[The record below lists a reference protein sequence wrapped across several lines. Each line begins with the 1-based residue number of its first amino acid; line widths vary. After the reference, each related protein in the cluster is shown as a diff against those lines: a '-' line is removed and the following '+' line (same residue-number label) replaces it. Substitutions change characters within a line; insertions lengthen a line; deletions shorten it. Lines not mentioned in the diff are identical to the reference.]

1 VNTLGISSV
10 KAVAHQELTETLSAL
25 EALHE
30 TECVVLTKLD
40 RAALDGITEQK
51 LALCERLQALAAD
64 QPPRAEHRDSLER
77 IRRMAFKN
85 RLLAMHARDAVR
97 TVLTEAGLTP
107 PMQQFGS
114 QRPSAIQDGIRV
126 NWKG

>member
-1 VNTLGISSV
+1 ME
-10 KAVAHQELTETLSAL
+10 AVVHHELTETLSAL

-30 TECVVLTKLD
+30 VECVVLTTLD

-51 LALCERLQALAAD
+51 LVLCDRLQALSVAH
-64 QPPRAEHRDSLER
+64 PPVAEHRVTLER
-77 IRRMAFKN
+77 IRRLAFKN

-97 TVLTEAGLTP
+97 TVLSEAGFTP
-107 PMQQFGS
+107 PLQQFGS
-114 QRPSAIQDGIRV
+114 QRPSAVQDGVRV

>member
-1 VNTLGISSV
+1 ME
-10 KAVAHQELTETLSAL
+10 AVAHSELTETLSAL

-30 TECVVLTKLD
+30 AEGVVLTKLD

-51 LALCERLQALAAD
+51 LALCERLQALAAER
-64 QPPRAEHRDSLER
+64 PPSLEHRGSLER

-85 RLLAMHARDAVR
+85 RVLALHARDAVR
-97 TVLTEAGLTP
+97 TILSEAGLTP
-107 PMQQFGS
+107 PLTQFGS
-114 QRPSAIQDGIRV
+114 QRPAAVQDGVRV

>member
-1 VNTLGISSV
+1 ME
-10 KAVAHQELTETLSAL
+10 AVAHQELTETLSAL

-30 TECVVLTKLD
+30 DECVVLTTLD

-51 LALCERLQALAAD
+51 LALCERLQTLAVTH
-64 QPPRAEHRDSLER
+64 PPVAEHRSSLER
-77 IRRMAFKN
+77 IKRLAFKN

-107 PMQQFGS
+107 PSHFGS
-114 QRPSAIQDGIRV
+114 HRPSAIQDGVRV

>member
-1 VNTLGISSV
+1 ME
-10 KAVAHQELTETLSAL
+10 AMAHNELTETLSAL

-30 TECVVLTKLD
+30 DECVILTTLD

-51 LALCERLQALAAD
+51 LALCERLQQLSTT
-64 QPPRAEHRDSLER
+64 QPPAAEHRGSLER
-77 IRRMAFKN
+77 IRRLAFKN

-97 TVLTEAGLTP
+97 TVLTDAGLIP
-107 PMQQFGS
+107 PVQFGS
-114 QRPSAIQDGIRV
+114 ARPSTIQDGVRV

>member
-1 VNTLGISSV
+1 VE
-10 KAVAHQELTETLSAL
+10 AVAHQELTETLSAL

-30 TECVVLTKLD
+30 AECVVLTTLD

-51 LALCERLQALAAD
+51 LALCERLQAITAQ
-64 QPPRAEHRDSLER
+64 QPPAAEHRGSLER
-77 IRRMAFKN
+77 IRRLAFKN

-97 TVLTEAGLTP
+97 TVLTEAGFTP
-107 PMQQFGS
+107 PVQFGAGS
-114 QRPSAIQDGIRV
+114 QRPSAIQDGVRV

>member
-1 VNTLGISSV
+1 M

-25 EALHE
+25 ETLHE
-30 TECVVLTKLD
+30 AECVVLTTLD

-51 LALCERLQALAAD
+51 LSLCERLEALAAV
-64 QPPRAEHRDSLER
+64 QPPRAEDRASLER
-77 IRRMAFKN
+77 IRRLAFKN

-114 QRPSAIQDGIRV
+114 QRPSTIQDGVRV

>member
-1 VNTLGISSV
+1 LETFAV
-10 KAVAHQELTETLSAL
+10 KAVKHQELTDTLSAL

-30 TECVVLTKLD
+30 TECVVLTRLD
-40 RAALDGITEQK
+40 RAALDSITEQK
-51 LALCERLQALAAD
+51 LALCERLQTLANE
-64 QPPRAEHRDSLER
+64 QPPGAEHRQSLER
-77 IRRMAFKN
+77 IRRLAFKN

-107 PMQQFGS
+107 PLQQFGS
-114 QRPSAIQDGIRV
+114 QRPSTIQDGVTV

>member
-1 VNTLGISSV
+1 MEAL
-10 KAVAHQELTETLSAL
+10 AHNELTETLSAL

-30 TECVVLTKLD
+30 DECVILTTLD

-51 LALCERLQALAAD
+51 LALCERLQQLSIA
-64 QPPRAEHRDSLER
+64 QPPAAEHRGSLER
-77 IRRMAFKN
+77 IRRLAFKN

-97 TVLTEAGLTP
+97 TVLTDAGLIP
-107 PMQQFGS
+107 PVQFGS
-114 QRPSAIQDGIRV
+114 QRPSTIQDGVRI

>member
-1 VNTLGISSV
+1 VE
-10 KAVAHQELTETLSAL
+10 AVTCQELSETLATL

-30 TECVVLTKLD
+30 AECVVLTTLD
-40 RAALDGITEQK
+40 RAALDGITERK
-51 LALCERLQALAAD
+51 LALCERLEALASRE
-64 QPPRAEHRDSLER
+64 PPAAEHRGSLER

-107 PMQQFGS
+107 PVQFGS
-114 QRPSAIQDGIRV
+114 QRPSAVYAGVRV
-126 NWKG
+126 DWKG

>member
-1 VNTLGISSV
+1 VE
-10 KAVAHQELTETLSAL
+10 AVAKNELSETLLAL

-30 TECVVLTKLD
+30 AECVVLTTLD

-51 LALCERLQALAAD
+51 LELCERLQALAAVH
-64 QPPRAEHRDSLER
+64 PPVAEQRSSLER

-97 TVLTEAGLTP
+97 TVLTEAGFTP
-107 PMQQFGS
+107 PLQLA
-114 QRPSAIQDGIRV
+114 RNAPPPSKMACV
-126 NWKG
+126 

>member
-1 VNTLGISSV
+1 M

-30 TECVVLTKLD
+30 AECVVLTKLD
-40 RAALDGITEQK
+40 RAALDTITEQK
-51 LALCERLQALAAD
+51 LALCERLEALAATE
-64 QPPRAEHRDSLER
+64 PPRAEHRGSLER
-77 IRRMAFKN
+77 IRRLAFKN

-107 PMQQFGS
+107 PVQQFGS
-114 QRPSAIQDGIRV
+114 QRPSTIQDGIRV

>member
-1 VNTLGISSV
+1 M

-30 TECVVLTKLD
+30 AECVVLTKLD
-40 RAALDGITEQK
+40 RAALDSLTEQK
-51 LALCERLQALAAD
+51 LALCERLEAITIE
-64 QPPRAEHRDSLER
+64 QPPRPEHRGSLER

-107 PMQQFGS
+107 PMQRFGS
-114 QRPSAIQDGIRV
+114 QRPSAIQDGVRV

>member
-1 VNTLGISSV
+1 ME
-10 KAVAHQELTETLSAL
+10 AVAHPELTETLSAL
-25 EALHE
+25 VALHE
-30 TECVVLTKLD
+30 AECVVLTTLD

-51 LALCERLQALAAD
+51 LVLCDRLQALAAD
-64 QPPRAEHRDSLER
+64 HPPVSEHRASLEKL
-77 IRRMAFKN
+77 RRLAFKN

-107 PMQQFGS
+107 PVQFGS
-114 QRPSAIQDGIRV
+114 TRPSAVQDGVRV

>member
-1 VNTLGISSV
+1 ME
-10 KAVAHQELTETLSAL
+10 AVAHQELTETLSAL
-25 EALHE
+25 VTLHE
-30 TECVVLTKLD
+30 TECVVLTTLD

-51 LALCERLQALAAD
+51 LALCARLQALTAQ
-64 QPPRAEHRDSLER
+64 QPPAAEHRGSLER
-77 IRRMAFKN
+77 IRRLAFKN

-107 PMQQFGS
+107 PVQFGTGS
-114 QRPSAIQDGIRV
+114 QRPSAIQDGVRV

>member
-1 VNTLGISSV
+1 V
-10 KAVAHQELTETLSAL
+10 KAVTHHELTETLSAL
-25 EALHE
+25 EALHAE
-30 TECVVLTKLD
+30 ECLVLTKLD
-40 RAALDGITEQK
+40 RAALDSITEQK
-51 LALCERLQALAAD
+51 LALCERLQALTNE
-64 QPPRAEHRDSLER
+64 QPPRAEHRGSLER
-77 IRRMAFKN
+77 IRSMAFKN

-114 QRPSAIQDGIRV
+114 QRPSTIQDGVRV

>member
-1 VNTLGISSV
+1 MSSV

-30 TECVVLTKLD
+30 AECVVLTKLD

-51 LALCERLQALAAD
+51 LALCERLEALTAKA
-64 QPPRAEHRDSLER
+64 PPRAEHRGSLER
-77 IRRMAFKN
+77 IRRLAFKN

-97 TVLTEAGLTP
+97 TVLMEAGLTP
-107 PMQQFGS
+107 PVQQFGS

>member
-1 VNTLGISSV
+1 LEIFAV
-10 KAVAHQELTETLSAL
+10 KAVIHQELTETLSAL

-30 TECVVLTKLD
+30 AECVVLTQLD
-40 RAALDGITEQK
+40 RAALDSITEQK
-51 LALCERLQALAAD
+51 LALCERLEALTTET
-64 QPPRAEHRDSLER
+64 PPRAEHRGSLER
-77 IRRMAFKN
+77 IRGLAFKN

-97 TVLTEAGLTP
+97 TVLSEAGLTP

-114 QRPSAIQDGIRV
+114 QRQSTIQDGVRV

>member
-1 VNTLGISSV
+1 VE
-10 KAVAHQELTETLSAL
+10 AVAHQELTETLSAL

-30 TECVVLTKLD
+30 AECVVLTHLD

-64 QPPRAEHRDSLER
+64 HPPIAEHRSSLEK
-77 IRRMAFKN
+77 IRRLAFKN

-107 PMQQFGS
+107 AAEFGS
-114 QRPSAIQDGIRV
+114 QRPRTIQDGVRV